1 VTYAT
6 SISRFGF
13 YFCTKLKKFL
23 PILNWLPNYS
33 KAQLKGD
40 LPAGLTVGILLIPQ
54 GMAYAMIAGLPPV
67 FGLYAA
73 LVPQVIYA
81 ILGTSRQLSVGPVAM
96 DSLLVASGLG
106 ALKLASIDDYISA
119 AIFLALFMGAIQLLL
134 GLIRGGV
141 LVNFLS
147 KPVISGF
154 TSAAAIIIG
163 LSQLKH
169 LLGVDI
175 GRSSK
180 FHEVIQN
187 VWPKLPFLN
196 FYSLAIGL
204 GGIAVIMLIKKW
216 KKSFPVSLIVVVTSI
231 LLMYFSGLQAE
242 GVQIVGEIPQGLPA
256 IKIPTANYDQI
267 LDLLPIAVALAL
279 VAFMEAISIG
289 KSIEHQHDEYK
300 INPNQELIALGTANI
315 FGAIFSAYPTTGGF
329 GRSAVNNDAGAKTG
343 MASIIAAL
351 VIALTLLFLTPLFYY
366 LPKPILASVIMVA
379 VFGLIDIKY
388 PMQLLAKRKDEF
400 FLLVLTFLVTLFIG
414 IIAGIIVGI
423 LFSLLLLVIRTAKP
437 HVAELARIK
446 GSEYFKNRDRFSDD
460 VEIRNDLLIVR
471 FDAQL
476 YFGNTEYFKSILAEK
491 VDAKGDELKAVVL
504 NAEPMTYIDS
514 TGAIVLINLI
524 QEFQRKN
531 IQFYIS
537 GAIGPTR
544 DIIYK
549 SGIINALG
557 EDYLFV
563 KTHEAV
569 RFIDTGEKDIE
580 MQGRVARQIKP
591 EK

>member
-1 VTYAT
+1 M
-6 SISRFGF
+6 
-13 YFCTKLKKFL
+13 KKFL
-23 PILNWLPNYS
+23 PILNWLPTYS

-40 LPAGLTVGILLIPQ
+40 IPAGLTVGILLIPQ
-54 GMAYAMIAGLPPV
+54 GMAYAMIAGLPPE

-73 LVPQVIYA
+73 LVPQIIYA

-106 ALKLASIDDYISA
+106 ALKFSGIDDYISA
-119 AIFLALFMGAIQLLL
+119 AIFLALLMGGIQLLL
-134 GLIRGGV
+134 GLFRGGF

-154 TSAAAIIIG
+154 TSAAALIIG

-175 GRSSK
+175 ERSSR
-180 FHEVIQN
+180 FHEILQN
-187 VWPKLPFLN
+187 VWPKIPLLN
-196 FYSLAIGL
+196 TYSVLIGL
-204 GGIAVIMLIKKW
+204 AGIAVIMLFKKW
-216 KKSFPVSLIVVVTSI
+216 RKSFPASLVVVVGSI
-231 LLMYFSGLQAE
+231 LLMYFSGLHSE
-242 GVQIVGEIPQGLPA
+242 GVQIVGEIPKGLPEVHL
-256 IKIPTANYDQI
+256 PSVSYDQI
-267 LDLLPIAVALAL
+267 LDLLPIAVALSL

-289 KSIEHQHDEYK
+289 KSIEHQHEDYQ
-300 INPNQELIALGTANI
+300 INPNQELRALGLANI
-315 FGAIFSAYPTTGGF
+315 IGSIFSAYPTTGGF
-329 GRSAVNNDAGAKTG
+329 SRSAVNNQAGAKTG
-343 MASIIAAL
+343 MASIFAAI

-388 PMQLLAKRKDEF
+388 PLQLLAKRKDEF
-400 FLLVLTFLVTLFIG
+400 LLLALTFLVTLFVG

-423 LFSLLLLVIRTAKP
+423 LFSLLLLVYRTAKP

-446 GSEYFKNRDRFSDD
+446 GTEYFKNVDRFSED
-460 VEIRNDLLIVR
+460 VEVRNDILIIR
-471 FDAQL
+471 FDSQL
-476 YFGNTEYFKSILAEK
+476 YFGNTEFFKSILAEK
-491 VDAKGDELKAVVL
+491 VTAKGDALKAVIL
-504 NAEPMTYIDS
+504 NAESMNYIDS
-514 TGAIVLINLI
+514 TGAIVLINVIKELK
-524 QEFQRKN
+524 RKD

-549 SGIINALG
+549 SEIIKTLG

-569 RFIDTGEKDIE
+569 RFIDTGEKDVE
-580 MQGRVARQIKP
+580 MQGRVARQNKP